1 MARSSAAPPV
11 PVTLAVTAVL
21 SAAAAGCLGEGARS
35 RGDLPG
41 ERRAALAR
49 LVVDNRT
56 TAPLA
61 ISFLYAAEAG
71 GPGGEV
77 GVGTAVAGTRT
88 ELAPVPAE
96 EPIILI
102 ARGPG
107 FERRLDPFT
116 LEIDELWTWVI
127 GEDGS

>member
-1 MARSSAAPPV
+1 MARSSAALPLP
-11 PVTLAVTAVL
+11 LALVATAVL
-21 SAAAAGCLGEGARS
+21 SAAVAGCLGEAART

-56 TAPLA
+56 TGPLA
-61 ISFLYAAEAG
+61 IAFLYAADAG

-77 GVGTAVAGTRT
+77 GIGTAAAGART

-127 GEDGS
+127 GKDGP

>member
-1 MARSSAAPPV
+1 MERSTPATAAPAV
-11 PVTLAVTAVL
+11 LVVTAVL
-21 SAAAAGCLGEGARS
+21 SAVAGCFGEAARA
-35 RGDLPG
+35 RGSLPG

-49 LVVDNRT
+49 LVVENRT
-56 TAPLA
+56 STPLA
-61 ISFLYAAEAG
+61 IAFLYAADPG

-77 GVGTAVAGTRT
+77 GIGTAPPGART

-102 ARGPG
+102 ARGEG
-107 FERRLDPFT
+107 FERRLDPRT

-127 GEDGS
+127 GDAGR